1 MMWDDKENRCIG
13 ELSFPTDVR
22 GVRLRRDLVVV
33 ILERS
38 IYVYNFQDLKLMEQ
52 RKTVQNLNGLC
63 ALCSHSNHKIMAFP
77 GV

>member
-13 ELSFPTDVR
+13 ELSFPTDVK

-38 IYVYNFQDLKLMEQ
+38 IYVYNFQ
-52 RKTVQNLNGLC
+52 VSVAGFSV
-63 ALCSHSNHKIMAFP
+63 A
-77 GV
+77 